1 VVFTVSV
8 DTVLPVD
15 VTVAGEKL
23 HVALLGRPEQVNATV
38 AVGLKPFCGVNV
50 TVSVPPLP
58 AITASDDAETPS
70 VKSGVDEGAPTE
82 VVVALDWLEAVDAP
96 SSSTASTT

>member
-15 VTVAGEKL
+15 VIVAGEKL
-23 HVALLGRPEQVNATV
+23 HVALLGRPEHVNATV
-38 AVGLKPFCGVNV
+38 AVGVKPFCGVNV

-58 AITASDDAETPS
+58 AMTASDATETPS
-70 VKSGVDEGAPTE
+70 VKSGVVGEEADS
-82 VVVALDWLEAVDAP
+82 VVVLDWFEAVDAP
-96 SSSTASTT
+96 SSSAASTT